1 MLSGED
7 NHRGCGDAGASVAA
21 VAVGEWASGAAA
33 LEQSSRV
40 ASLPDFGVSRGP
52 SRSPHP
58 PTAATMVA
66 DQFDF
71 GAIGPLLVSVSGAP
85 PTPRRAGS
93 AFSGSTARSLA
104 IFSQACHPHHGCR
117 ERIRGKRAARRG
129 RRAIPSASE
138 QRRMPQIPLGIT
150 PQHTTEAR
158 APTFNSNGYW
168 RVMRGVA
175 TRAGHP
181 DVRTFKIAT
190 KVTPCP

>member
-1 MLSGED
+1 VAAMA
-7 NHRGCGDAGASVAA
+7 RGASVAA

-52 SRSPHP
+52 SSGHLICRQQQRW
-58 PTAATMVA
+58 VA

-71 GAIGPLLVSVSGAP
+71 GAIGPLLVSVSDAP

-138 QRRMPQIPLGIT
+138 KRRMPQIPLGIT